1 MFECSTHVVDIIENW
16 FYDLNKRETD
26 LTIKTI
32 FNDTWL
38 LPELVKTADP
48 LSRVLG
54 SIGKPKSFTIRP
66 CLTLDTQIVAFIDVS
81 PPYISFYYLNTMQT
95 ANETATVQSVRPV
108 TQTIVRLPRDLVAQ
122 QVYLQEENSYEIPTM
137 RYDSGTYD
145 DVDAGCY
152 ASIDLEYSNQMV
164 LESYESSYELYW
176 IKHNSRPAFAGPLSS
191 WVPQKFHD

>member
-1 MFECSTHVVDIIENW
+1 
-16 FYDLNKRETD
+16 
-26 LTIKTI
+26 
-32 FNDTWL
+32 
-38 LPELVKTADP
+38 
-48 LSRVLG
+48 
-54 SIGKPKSFTIRP
+54 
-66 CLTLDTQIVAFIDVS
+66 
-81 PPYISFYYLNTMQT
+81 MQT

-152 ASIDLEYSNQMV
+152 ESIDLEYSNQMV

-176 IKHNSRPAFAGPLSS
+176 IKHNSRPACAGPLFG